1 MSRYEFIETLRSVLN
16 RSLTPSQVTDHVNYY
31 EEYIRNRVAAGENE
45 RAVLASLGDPRL
57 IARTIL
63 ETWQSKDTD
72 LEYHGEVQ
80 QETYEEDGSR
90 SFHQDDSR
98 GFRQDDGSFF
108 GMNGKV
114 YRLDKW
120 YLKLI
125 PIALILLVLGFVFTL
140 FFGMMKLA
148 IMILTSPFFWGVIL
162 VITVLGWFSRRR

>member
-1 MSRYEFIETLRSVLN
+1 MTRYEFLERLRTALHGEMPDQAVQEQI
-16 RSLTPSQVTDHVNYY
+16 RFY
-31 EEYIRNRVAAGENE
+31 EGYISSEIASGKSEE
-45 RAVLASLGDPRL
+45 EVLAGLGDARL

-72 LEYHGEVQ
+72 LEYHGEAQ